1 MKLTNIT
8 TSNVKKVEDSLYLEL
23 PNNVISELS
32 ICESDTFIVTVSK
45 GKVQLIKSS
54 NTDIPEVLY
63 NELSSLFKGDEEV
76 IAQWL
81 QTPKALLEN
90 KAPIEFLNSERG
102 IETILDILNRLKS
115 GDLS

>member
-1 MKLTNIT
+1 MKLTDIIT
-8 TSNVKKVEDSLYLEL
+8 GNVKKVEDSLYLEL
-23 PNNVISELS
+23 PNNVINELS
-32 ICESDTFIVTVSK
+32 ICESDTFTITVSK
-45 GKVQLIKSS
+45 GQMQLMKYS

-102 IETILDILNRLKS
+102 IETILDLINRLRT
-115 GDLS
+115 GDF